1 MKVTLKKILS
11 FVLALCVMI
20 STLSVSFT
28 AFAAES
34 TEGVTVK
41 IVSFMRGEQ
50 KDLRSSELLEARL
63 TGYEGNPRELIYKW
77 ENTLGTYLYVYNS
90 HNMYYIEGTDG
101 EMEIYNDSIAASN
114 NMAGRSHKDSF
125 TGTGYCWAA
134 IYGSNTSGTSQSIS
148 DAKAYNG
155 TIKVTVYDKDGEIAS
170 ATHEGKVTTTGFWL
184 WQETTYSGIVDHDL
198 QSDMDHVTIG
208 LFEGDER
215 NVKDLL
221 GESAILHITCVE
233 SNVANGKIVS
243 GGPTDGNHIKLEKRS
258 DGDYY
263 ITGVTA
269 GTATDANGDA
279 KVELNIQKEFCKFH
293 EDSSGTAVTTVYVF
307 KKPTTSTTA
316 YTLTLTGNLDD
327 RCDYFIYGQQ
337 GKKIDGKIV
346 FEGLNPNTSYPVEV
360 RGKYQDESGQTHYA
374 YAYVYDTTKP
384 VYSGTVK
391 TYLDG
396 TYDSETHTATGTVVD
411 ISDVTEYTHLYA
423 KEVNSTDDFINLP
436 LTKKGEGTYT
446 SILDTGLYNIY
457 YGTENGTDESKKVD
471 DQILTMHQA
480 DRTRYIFYNS
490 VTYKDHGTELNKE
503 YHLTGSTVNTIKDTP
518 VREGYVFTGWEDEKD
533 GKIYSSE
540 ELLNTSI
547 ERPYVLTAQWKKGVD
562 VYVNFTIDHIA
573 KNKGH
578 NANDP
583 ERHNLEFDLMYR
595 NNETGNYSDVFDAPI
610 PVEWDGE
617 SEFESPYFTALNV
630 SQPEVSDCTYYT
642 KIQGSPVLKN
652 VLPGGQY
659 SVEVLK
665 SGYEIRSVTQQTA
678 DNGDII
684 VNVTLQYDPKNAD
697 LKFTVKLDEESKDLV
712 EQYPQYKPAAVHVK
726 VLSYYTSEYEGA
738 EHTLEANEW
747 HHITQHHDTFV
758 TLYLDENSQATGSY
772 PVWMHNTG
780 KNEYY
785 YYRIKVVSYI
795 LSDGREVM
803 TNDVEGQE
811 HVQYLTPGKRYLAT
825 INVENGDKPIATEEL
840 TGAHF
845 KTEDNKQKGEI
856 EGIIHINTHTVTFDP
871 DGGKF
876 TSDGSEEIKSVPNQ
890 IQVPDLNDYAVKRDG
905 GYVFLGWYVVDEND
919 NTTNEIV
926 KSGDELLNDIK
937 LRAVWKAPLKV
948 EGNISVAGYYHLN
961 DDGNEVRVIH
971 NSDRAHEVTIYLQK
985 FLPNGYTETI
995 DSQKIEITYND
1006 ENDSSIEKP
1015 IGEGAYKFT
1024 GVPDDGTQYRVLI
1037 QNPNYASTYQHEGDS
1052 LDKELMYDYDTYNEH
1067 DFVAEFEYGDQSVA
1081 NVNTFMEFVPTNF
1094 ALHYAI
1100 NAEKIGE
1107 GFRPSSSKILV
1118 TYNDGAHGQH
1128 AQDWPVISQMITD
1141 TDDYKV
1147 DDTDIVDGK
1156 GSDSYDVWRT
1166 MLDGHTL
1173 YDYGVEL
1180 YKYTINGEE
1189 TELNLNEAPFFVYY
1203 NGSARYSA
1211 LEGLNPEHQT
1221 QLLTIDLQPKRYNVN
1236 FDMNYTETV
1245 EDHVENME
1253 DYLVFVDGV
1262 PKYLKGH
1269 IWSYATDI
1277 SEVKPEREGYK
1288 FLGWYD
1294 ENDNHVT
1301 EIGAEVHENVT
1312 VYAKW
1317 EKIIKVTFHANN
1329 ENISDD
1335 VFRTYYE
1342 NGVEVDDEN
1351 AFFLNADGSLDSFY
1365 DIPEFEYY
1373 THNNYV
1379 FKGWYDEDGKA
1390 ITWNEKYTEDTDL
1403 YAQWIEVED
1412 VEKDANDGKIYDN
1425 SGRYAGFDLLG
1436 VQIRTAEVDNVLH
1449 NGTEGSGLRFV
1460 TVLSNDVYN
1469 QINDL
1474 NAKNANGAEY
1484 GYALAKTA
1492 TAQKNAGDK
1501 EGYEFQYNGTNV
1513 NGKDTTKEYSY
1524 VSNVKCSGFVDHFG
1538 DDETEY
1544 RLFTA
1549 VVTYKRLSG
1558 DNLASAQSQA
1568 LLARSYIRYT
1578 DANGLLRTHYNNY
1591 TGKNVYSGCSA
1602 SYALALSLLNNG

>member
-34 TEGVTVK
+34 TEGVTVE
-41 IVSFMRGEQ
+41 IVSFMRGAQ

-63 TGYEGNPRELIYKW
+63 TGYEGNPRELTYKW

-101 EMEIYNDSIAASN
+101 EIEIYNDSIAASN
-114 NMAGRSHKDSF
+114 NMAGRSRKDSF
-125 TGTGYCWAA
+125 TDTGYCWAA

-155 TIKVTVYDKDGEIAS
+155 MIKVTVYDKDGKEIAS
-170 ATHEGKVTTTGFWL
+170 DTHEGKVTTTGFWL

-243 GGPTDGNHIKLEKRS
+243 GGPNDGNHIKLEKKS

-269 GTATDANGDA
+269 GTATNANGDA
-279 KVELNIQKEFCKFH
+279 KVELNIQKGFCKFH

-396 TYDSETHTATGTVVD
+396 TYNSETHTATGTVVD
-411 ISDVTEYTHLYA
+411 ISDVTEYIHLYA

-436 LTKKGEGTYT
+436 LTNKGEGTYT
-446 SILDTGLYNIY
+446 NILDTGLYNIY

-490 VTYKDHGTELNKE
+490 VTYKNLGVEFNKE

-518 VREGYVFTGWEDEKD
+518 VREDYVFTGWKDEN
-533 GKIYSSE
+533 GKIYKSFDEITQSISE
-540 ELLNTSI
+540 
-547 ERPYVLTAQWKKGVD
+547 PYVLEAQWEKGTD
-562 VYVNFTIDHIA
+562 VYVNITLNHKAADGSSI
-573 KNKGH
+573 N
-578 NANDP
+578 ND
-583 ERHNLEFDLMYR
+583 RGMHDVVYDLMSKLAKS
-595 NNETGNYSDVFDAPI
+595 NNYEDVLTKNI
-610 PVEWDGE
+610 EWDGMGAFSVE
-617 SEFESPYFTALNV
+617 GYTADY
-630 SQPEVSDCTYYT
+630 SDNKTIYT
-642 KIQGSPVLKN
+642 ATEAVANN
-652 VLPGGQY
+652 VLANSDYTVEIAKTGYDLISVTTETDENGNIIVDAQLQFAPSSHDFKF
-659 SVEVLK
+659 SVE
-665 SGYEIRSVTQQTA
+665 
-678 DNGDII
+678 
-684 VNVTLQYDPKNAD
+684 
-697 LKFTVKLDEESKDLV
+697 LDEDSKDLPKEV
-712 EQYPQYKPAAVHVK
+712 LPVAVHTK
-726 VLSYYTSEYEGA
+726 VTCWYDSPYVEGESVDWTA
-738 EHTLEANEW
+738 
-747 HHITQHHDTFV
+747 ITQHQNTFV
-758 TLYLDENSQATGSY
+758 TVTLDENGYGEGSY
-772 PVWMHNTG
+772 PVWASTTDGVNYH
-780 KNEYY
+780 
-785 YYRIKVVSYI
+785 YRIEVVSYLLPDGTVLPAI
-795 LSDGREVM
+795 DGALKENPHVTEKYTEYCTDNERYHAKIVVTDGLS
-803 TNDVEGQE
+803 
-811 HVQYLTPGKRYLAT
+811 P
-825 INVENGDKPIATEEL
+825 NVTETKL
-840 TGAHF
+840 TGAYFNNHVQQGQV
-845 KTEDNKQKGEI
+845 KAVVSVR
-856 EGIIHINTHTVTFDP
+856 THTVTFEP

-876 TSDGSEEIKSVPNQ
+876 ADGKTDNKVVEKQIVIPN
-890 IQVPDLNDYAVKRDG
+890 LSDYAVTKDG
-905 GYVFLGWYVVDEND
+905 GYTFGGWYVVENG
-919 NTTNEIV
+919 EITDKTV
-926 KSGDELLNDIK
+926 RSGDELFGDIT

-961 DDGNEVRVIH
+961 DNGNEVRVIH
-971 NSDRAHEVTIYLQK
+971 KSDRAHEVTIYLQK

-995 DSQKIEITYND
+995 DSQKIEIAYND

-1015 IGEGAYKFT
+1015 IGEGAYQFT

-1037 QNPNYASTYQHEGDS
+1037 QNPNYASTYQHEGES

-1094 ALHYAI
+1094 TLHYAI

-1107 GFRPSSSKILV
+1107 GFRPSASKILV

-1141 TDDYKV
+1141 TDAYKV
-1147 DDTDIVDGK
+1147 DDTAIVDGK

-1166 MLDGHTL
+1166 MFDGQTL

-1211 LEGLNPEHQT
+1211 LEGLIPEHQT

-1236 FDMNYTETV
+1236 FDMNYTETE

-1253 DYLVFVDGV
+1253 DYLVFVNGV

-1294 ENDNHVT
+1294 EKDNVVT

-1317 EKIIKVTFHANN
+1317 KKIIKVTFHANN

-1449 NGTEGSGLRFV
+1449 HGKEGSGLRFV

-1524 VSNVKCSGFVDHFG
+1524 VRNVKCSGVVDHFG
-1538 DDETEY
+1538 DDETAY

-1549 VVTYKRLSG
+1549 VVTYKGLSG

-1591 TGKNVYSGCSA
+1591 TGNNVYSGCSA